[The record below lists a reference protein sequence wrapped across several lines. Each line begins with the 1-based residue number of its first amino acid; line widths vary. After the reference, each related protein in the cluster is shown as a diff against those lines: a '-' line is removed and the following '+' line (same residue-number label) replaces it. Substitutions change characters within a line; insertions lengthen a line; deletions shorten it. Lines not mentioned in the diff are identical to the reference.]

1 MCSISGSA
9 LASDLGLTGPDRG
22 AGGRYVAVGPGQTPP
37 SIPNARTIATATL
50 NIFVATR
57 ILATDSTEA
66 ARLKDGFSLY
76 PAARADHPSRRR
88 IVHPDGR
95 AWSGAHPRGLAYW
108 ELVARLVNQEPVHE
122 RDRILVAML
131 EHVGIVK
138 GRSFAPDGR
147 QRRILEEAA
156 LVGEAMARAMSH
168 ERRFE
173 GATMYPGTAWTNALL
188 FEPDQEGEHTT
199 KLDERTAWFYEAV
212 TATKGMT
219 TKTPGE
225 GQAYLHVSRDRSGAW
240 LVGDHAYEL
249 TIPANVPVEQ
259 FWSFTVYDTDTRCF
273 IDTPHE
279 RADRSSRDPL
289 DVNDDGSVTL
299 HIGPVPPASGDANW
313 IPTVPGR
320 GWFGY
325 FRFYAPKAA
334 YFDRSW
340 QLPDIRRI
348 GGRPS
353 GIAVRDDRSGPDTIE
368 HYIHEYANQEQVRMM
383 TAWLEKHQPGT
394 FSFTGLVDPDDAT
407 VITPQ
412 ATVDYGYCWFSL
424 SDGPAIVRTPG
435 YRYFFSV
442 SVFDMDHN
450 VPAVVVHPTK
460 PILLTRPGQPIPEGD
475 FEIVELET
483 DQGLVFTR
491 MVVVDNLAEVEALRA
506 GITMEGGEGDM
517 HRPVA
522 RFSAAVEKAAQAI
535 IAGAIPHVDPDIAFG
550 RRSKDTGDITR
561 AAAVMLGQLGTPSET
576 VRYAPLLTDDDGA
589 PLDGTH
595 TYEVTVPA
603 GIVRDDGYF
612 SVTVYGTDNKLL
624 IPNEQ
629 RIYDRTTY
637 TTELE
642 ADGTAVITLSP
653 DGTGHNGI
661 PTGKPF
667 YGLLRAYQPVRGAQ
681 LRPTVRKR

>member
-1 MCSISGSA
+1 MRKAARATRATPRPTSDVPRTAKDLERKDDAPTLVPIFGTSVSSRMGELDFSA
-9 LASDLGLTGPDRG
+9 GYPSAKTTHRLHDELDFQRAVQAYLWAIPYVGFGQWQDQHEQVFGAHDGELVEYRSFRDKLGLLTANATTPYLIAFANLGRTGPLVIDVPEGPTAGGVLDFWQRPASDLGLTGPDRG

-313 IPTVPGR
+313 IPTVPDAAGSATSGSTRQRRRTSTGR
-320 GWFGY
+320 GSCRTSGASAVA
-325 FRFYAPKAA
+325 RRESRSAMTAA
-334 YFDRSW
+334 ARTRSSTTSMST
-340 QLPDIRRI
+340 RTR
-348 GGRPS
+348 S
-353 GIAVRDDRSGPDTIE
+353 RSG
-368 HYIHEYANQEQVRMM
+368 
-383 TAWLEKHQPGT
+383 
-394 FSFTGLVDPDDAT
+394 
-407 VITPQ
+407 
-412 ATVDYGYCWFSL
+412 
-424 SDGPAIVRTPG
+424 
-435 YRYFFSV
+435 
-442 SVFDMDHN
+442 
-450 VPAVVVHPTK
+450 
-460 PILLTRPGQPIPEGD
+460 
-475 FEIVELET
+475 
-483 DQGLVFTR
+483 
-491 MVVVDNLAEVEALRA
+491 
-506 GITMEGGEGDM
+506 
-517 HRPVA
+517 
-522 RFSAAVEKAAQAI
+522 
-535 IAGAIPHVDPDIAFG
+535 
-550 RRSKDTGDITR
+550 
-561 AAAVMLGQLGTPSET
+561 
-576 VRYAPLLTDDDGA
+576 
-589 PLDGTH
+589 
-595 TYEVTVPA
+595 
-603 GIVRDDGYF
+603 
-612 SVTVYGTDNKLL
+612 
-624 IPNEQ
+624 
-629 RIYDRTTY
+629 
-637 TTELE
+637 
-642 ADGTAVITLSP
+642 
-653 DGTGHNGI
+653 
-661 PTGKPF
+661 
-667 YGLLRAYQPVRGAQ
+667 
-681 LRPTVRKR
+681 